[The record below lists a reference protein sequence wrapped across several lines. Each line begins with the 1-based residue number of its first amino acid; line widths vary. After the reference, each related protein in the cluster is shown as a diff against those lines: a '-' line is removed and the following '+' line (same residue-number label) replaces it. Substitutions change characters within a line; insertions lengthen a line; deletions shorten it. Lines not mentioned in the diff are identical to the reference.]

1 MRSVRLP
8 RLGGEIVNESRRTT
22 ARLEPVPRGL
32 HATVKDQP
40 TLLQSTHLSNPPPSV
55 SFTSEMT
62 LDAVTIVGLVLG
74 VLGLFGISLMY
85 NLSKRGWKI
94 LVCTYQNVGE
104 LY

>member
-1 MRSVRLP
+1 MNPEVP
-8 RLGGEIVNESRRTT
+8 P
-22 ARLEPVPRGL
+22 ARLEPVSRGL
-32 HATVKDQP
+32 HTTVSPAYSVAKHSP
-40 TLLQSTHLSNPPPSV
+40 FLNPPPSV
-55 SFTSEMT
+55 SFTSEMA

-85 NLSKRGWKI
+85 NLSKRVWKI